1 MFIFAN
7 QLFSFQ
13 SFQSS
18 QWIQHYYF
26 QSKKKKPTQYRKNKG
41 KLPKQRV
48 QAKIYQKIV
57 MKRNVVLKDQVDNQE
72 TWILIIAWSVT

>member
-1 MFIFAN
+1 MGLVNVYLCQSTLQFPILPKLSMN
-7 QLFSFQ
+7 STLLFT
-13 SFQSS
+13 
-18 QWIQHYYF
+18 IKK
-26 QSKKKKPTQYRKNKG
+26 KKKKPTQYRKNKG

-72 TWILIIAWSVT
+72 T